1 MDIENFG
8 VIEDLYS
15 DIKKEQEEQLESLKK
30 KKCQIAEIDTYL
42 DGILSKEQNDLQVF
56 LPRKV
61 ENLYHDVIEQNKQK
75 REKLVAECDE
85 IEKFLHMGE
94 VKLERL
100 ERIIAN
106 QSVLFHLKQL
116 SVLDVQEKERQRI
129 ARDLHDSSLQNLTH
143 LVHKVELSSL
153 YIDQDPVKA
162 KLELA
167 TVESGLRKVID
178 DIRNRIYDLRPM
190 TFDDLGLK
198 EALLK
203 LFVVLN
209 QDEKYKIETDID
221 DINAD
226 LSDSETE
233 LALINIYRIIQE
245 CVQNSISH
253 SKGDWISV
261 SLKDEKKFYK
271 ISIQDNGVGFD
282 LKEAIKKNRHFGLLV
297 VEERVFLLNGNIQI
311 NAENGTSILIEIPKK
326 VEEE

>member
-15 DIKKEQEEQLESLKK
+15 DIKKEQEEQSESLKK

-178 DIRNRIYDLRPM
+178 DIRNRLY
-190 TFDDLGLK
+190 
-198 EALLK
+198 
-203 LFVVLN
+203 
-209 QDEKYKIETDID
+209 
-221 DINAD
+221 
-226 LSDSETE
+226 
-233 LALINIYRIIQE
+233 
-245 CVQNSISH
+245 
-253 SKGDWISV
+253 
-261 SLKDEKKFYK
+261 
-271 ISIQDNGVGFD
+271 
-282 LKEAIKKNRHFGLLV
+282 
-297 VEERVFLLNGNIQI
+297 
-311 NAENGTSILIEIPKK
+311 
-326 VEEE
+326 